1 MGASRLCKSPNF
13 PCDMET
19 DNATSGKMSPAY
31 QLQFL
36 QQVQI
41 FKEIANDSF
50 LTQLASNLEEV
61 VFPAH
66 QTIFTQ
72 GEEGHLLYFLVA
84 GKVKVHIDQ
93 FQLAQLEPGSYFGEM
108 ALFDSQPRSASV
120 EALED
125 CKCLVLTRQQ
135 VYEAMKESPSVAL
148 NMIRVLCQRVRKLN
162 RLFGASEDL
171 FYSIIRKQLL

>member
-1 MGASRLCKSPNF
+1 MDK
-13 PCDMET
+13 
-19 DNATSGKMSPAY
+19 DNSTSGKMSLAN
-31 QLQFL
+31 QLHFL

-41 FKEIANDSF
+41 FKEIANEAF
-50 LTQLASNLEEV
+50 LSQLAANLEEV
-61 VFPAH
+61 VFPADR
-66 QTIFTQ
+66 TIFTQ
-72 GEEGHLLYFLVA
+72 GEEGYLLYFLVD

-120 EALED
+120 VALEES
-125 CKCLVLTRQQ
+125 KCLVLTRQQ

-171 FYSIIRKQLL
+171 FYSIIRKQIL